1 MLKCKYYIIFFF
13 KFFFWSHKLKEGA
26 SDPNNSFDNRMDS
39 HKFFQWVENLK
50 ERKYIE
56 EFEFNNEISY
66 RIIDKG
72 RDS

>member
-1 MLKCKYYIIFFF
+1 
-13 KFFFWSHKLKEGA
+13 
-26 SDPNNSFDNRMDS
+26 MDS